1 MAIEVHVAFGHDM
14 DHFNR
19 ECAYLFH
26 DRQSRGHLSLFV
38 CIQFFKQHVS
48 ISLQHVLTFVIER
61 NIALVGD
68 ACSRPPITIRS

>member
-1 MAIEVHVAFGHDM
+1 MAMEVHDALGHDM

-26 DRQSRGHLSLFV
+26 GRQLGGHLSFFFL
-38 CIQFFKQHVS
+38 IQFFKQHVS

-61 NIALVGD
+61 NIALAGD